1 VTTPGLYGYPVLM
14 KAGLGNML
22 VPWARCVLWCRDYD
36 AQMIAP
42 HWTKI
47 RLGPFLRG
55 ERDKRQYQRFFNH
68 RGGVAGIRRTIL
80 LATSTTVEDHEW
92 QSGPRTQARGRTVV
106 CFRGMAGAGAL
117 AGRHR
122 EVARELLRITK
133 PRYQPAAIPD
143 RPFVGIHVRLG
154 DFAPASE
161 AELTSGLHC
170 RRIPLHWYV
179 DTLLELRKA
188 LGKNMEAKVFSDA
201 AGEEIEPLLRI
212 AGTSHYEGRTAITD
226 MLALSKAAV
235 IVASGSAFS
244 MWASYLGDVPALWHP
259 GQNFSMRRTWGE
271 TDKDTEWN
279 RARVIDDGFIGVM
292 KH

>member
-1 VTTPGLYGYPVLM
+1 VTTPGLYGYPALM

-22 VPWARCVLWCRDYD
+22 VPWARCLLWCRDYD

-55 ERDKRQYQRFFNH
+55 ERDKRLYQRFFNH
-68 RGGVAGIRRTIL
+68 GGGIAGIRRTVL
-80 LATSTTVEDHEW
+80 LATSRTVEDHEW
-92 QSGPRTQARGRTVV
+92 QSGPRAQARGRTVV
-106 CFRGMAGAGAL
+106 RFSGMEGTGAL

-122 EVARELLRITK
+122 EVARELSRITK
-133 PRYQPAAIPD
+133 PKYQPAAIHD
-143 RPFVGIHVRLG
+143 RPFVGIHVRMG
-154 DFAPASE
+154 DFTPASE

-188 LGKNMEAKVFSDA
+188 LGKSMEAKVFSDS
-201 AGEEIEPLLRI
+201 AGGEIEPLLRI
-212 AGTSHYEGRTAITD
+212 AGTWLSEGRAAITD

-259 GQNFSMRRTWGE
+259 GQNFSMRPAWGE
-271 TDKDTEWN
+271 TNKDTEWD
-279 RARVIDDGFIGVM
+279 RRRVIDDDFIRVIEQ
-292 KH
+292 